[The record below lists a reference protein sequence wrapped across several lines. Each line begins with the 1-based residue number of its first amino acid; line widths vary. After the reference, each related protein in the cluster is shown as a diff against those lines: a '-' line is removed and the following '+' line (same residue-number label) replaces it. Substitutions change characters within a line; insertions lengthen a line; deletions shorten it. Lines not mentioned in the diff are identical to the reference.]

1 MKRLQLAQHLPAP
14 MLPTLVDRPFSSP
27 EWLFETK
34 WDGVRAICAITRKDV
49 YAVSRT
55 GRDLAS
61 QFPELA
67 NLRGAFKNLPLII
80 DGEIVSLDA
89 KGHSS
94 FQRLQPRINR
104 LRGATDVRIA
114 VSFAVFDILMIGADD
129 VRQEPLERRKA
140 LLKKCMRAGR
150 KDVFVSRHI
159 TRDGIKA
166 FSKARR
172 QGLEGIVAKRLD
184 SSYRSGRSRNWLKI
198 KVVASLEFVIC
209 GWTEPRRSRK
219 HFGALLL
226 GIFHRGKLTYA
237 GHVGTGFD
245 ERTLAALH
253 QKLERLE
260 TKRSPFSAVPKVN
273 SPVHWAKPKLVAEI
287 KFGEWTREGVLRQ
300 PVYLGLRVD
309 KRPKDCVRPPLRR
322 N

>member
-1 MKRLQLAQHLPAP
+1 
-14 MLPTLVDRPFSSP
+14 MLPTLVDEPFNSP
-27 EWLFETK
+27 EWIFETK

-55 GRDLAS
+55 GRDLVP

-67 NLRGAFKNLPLII
+67 KLLGSFKNLPLII

-89 KGHSS
+89 KGRSS

-104 LRGATDVRIA
+104 LRGATDVRVA
-114 VSFAVFDILMIGADD
+114 VSFAVFDVLMIGGVD
-129 VRQEPLERRKA
+129 VRHEPLGRRKS
-140 LLKKCMRAGR
+140 LLKKCIRAGQ
-150 KDVFVSRHI
+150 KPVFVS
-159 TRDGIKA
+159 TFTTGDGVKA
-166 FSKARR
+166 FDKARR
-172 QGLEGIVAKRLD
+172 QKLEGVVAKRLD
-184 SSYRSGRSRNWLKI
+184 SAYGSGRSRDWLKI
-198 KVVASLEFVIC
+198 KVVASQEFVIC

-219 HFGALLL
+219 FFGALLL
-226 GIFHRGKLTYA
+226 GIFEQGTLTYA

-245 ERTLAALH
+245 QSTLAALH
-253 QKLERLE
+253 HKLARLE
-260 TKRSPFSAVPKVN
+260 TKRSPFGVVPKVN

-309 KRPKDCVRPPLRR
+309 KRPRDCVRPRLPLK
-322 N
+322 